1 MFTANVIIF
10 MSTVEWKRNDTNW
23 TRTHVLLSTFITR
36 CPTALTDNLYVTCT
50 KKRRSKRQ
58 WREHSMGN
66 VEHGNL
72 FILSLKVNKQ
82 HTKPKASLLPH
93 LQKLSN
99 DRLPVGVCILIWQ
112 SSSINL
118 GRIATPLLLFLY
130 SMLRKWTQNHRLY
143 SLMKESMHIGVKLRV
158 FMLLTQKAS

>member
-1 MFTANVIIF
+1 MKRATLVTLIYGSVDVVTGLYFTYDVFTANVIIF

-36 CPTALTDNLYVTCT
+36 CPMALTDNLYVTCT

-58 WREHSMGN
+58 WREHSMGS

-118 GRIATPLLLFLY
+118 GRT
-130 SMLRKWTQNHRLY
+130 TT
-143 SLMKESMHIGVKLRV
+143 
-158 FMLLTQKAS
+158 LTISIQYVTVQVNTKP